1 MNNWEF
7 LEKEVI
13 KYRDLK
19 IIINQ
24 YLISYEKE
32 ILDLILKIKSKDFEE
47 SHFLFDNLYLI
58 QNYFSSIFYK
68 YKFEL
73 NEKQLDFL
81 YSFDRDD
88 LESRKYWYQEI
99 QKGMTWPKE

>member
-24 YLISYEKE
+24 YLLSYEKE
-32 ILDLILKIKSKDFEE
+32 ILDLILKIKLNSFED
-47 SHFLFDNLYLI
+47 SNCFFDNLYLI

-73 NEKQLDFL
+73 NEKQLDFM

-88 LESRKYWYQEI
+88 FESRKYWYQKI
-99 QKGMTWPKE
+99 QEGITWPKE